1 MAYIL
6 ERLKDGRFKP
16 RIDDHVFAMENAVDA
31 CRYMLTGAQA
41 GKIVVQ
47 VSE

>member
-6 ERLKDGRFKP
+6 ERLKDGRFEP
-16 RIDDHVFAMENAVDA
+16 RIDDHVFSMENAVDA
-31 CRYMLTGAQA
+31 YRYMLTGEQV

-47 VSE
+47 VCE